1 MIDRVAVELG
11 IHYVKMMI
19 RRSVDMRGA
28 RRVDR
33 LAAAANKAI
42 WQAQRNG
49 KGLER
54 AVLLVYRDG
63 VLQERVLLREA
74 RHLEAYA
81 EELERILERNTERM
95 EERPDIAERTR
106 AIIRRER
113 IRALELRQNAERTR
127 EAREQ
132 AGRHL

>member
-19 RRSVDMRGA
+19 RRSVDMRSM

-33 LAAAANKAI
+33 LAAAADKAI
-42 WQAQRNG
+42 RQAQRNG
-49 KGLER
+49 KGLKR
-54 AVLLVYRDG
+54 AVLLVYREG
-63 VLQERVLLREA
+63 VLQERTLLREA

-81 EELERILERNTERM
+81 EELEQILERNPERM

-113 IRALELRQNAERTR
+113 IRALELRQNAEKTR
-127 EAREQ
+127 EATEL

>member
-42 WQAQRNG
+42 RQAQRNG

-54 AVLLVYRDG
+54 AVLLVYREG

-81 EELERILERNTERM
+81 EELERILERNPERM

-106 AIIRRER
+106 TIIRRER
-113 IRALELRQNAERTR
+113 IRALELRQNAEKTR
-127 EAREQ
+127 EATEL
-132 AGRHL
+132 AGRYL

>member
-28 RRVDR
+28 RRVAR
-33 LAAAANKAI
+33 LAAAADKAI
-42 WQAQRNG
+42 RQSRRNW

-54 AVLLVYRDG
+54 AVLLVYREG

-81 EELERILERNTERM
+81 EELERILERNPEQM

-113 IRALELRQNAERTR
+113 IRALELRQNAEKTR
-127 EAREQ
+127 EATEL

>member
-19 RRSVDMRGA
+19 RRSVDMRSA
-28 RRVDR
+28 RRVLR
-33 LAAAANKAI
+33 LAVAADKAI
-42 WQAQRNG
+42 RQARRNG
-49 KGLER
+49 KGLKR
-54 AVLLVYRDG
+54 AVLLVYREG
-63 VLQERVLLREA
+63 VLQERTLLREA

-81 EELERILERNTERM
+81 EELEQILERNPERM

-113 IRALELRQNAERTR
+113 IRALELRQNAEKTR
-127 EAREQ
+127 EATEL

>member
-33 LAAAANKAI
+33 LAAAADKAI
-42 WQAQRNG
+42 RQARMDG
-49 KGLER
+49 KGLKR
-54 AVLLVYRDG
+54 AVLLVYRQG

-74 RHLEAYA
+74 RHLESYA
-81 EELERILERNTERM
+81 EELERILERNRKRLEK
-95 EERPDIAERTR
+95 RPDIVERTR
-106 AIIRRER
+106 AIIRKER
-113 IRALELRQNAERTR
+113 IRALELQQDAKEIMEAMQKAGQN
-127 EAREQ
+127 Q
-132 AGRHL
+132 